1 MTTQVGTASEAAIRL
16 EATVRAFLDSGVDGD
31 VTGSAAFLADDA
43 AYRINAWNES
53 FLGRDAID
61 AEFRRQ
67 RRLWSDFRY
76 EMLNVA
82 TVGNVVL
89 TERIDTVCLDGRDV
103 TVHIAGVF
111 EFDAGG
117 RIASW
122 RDYFDSHEIEE
133 QLARSH
139 PSGAS

>member
-1 MTTQVGTASEAAIRL
+1 MSATRADTRE
-16 EATVRAFLDSGVDGD
+16 EATVREFLDRGAAGD
-31 VTGSAAFLADDA
+31 LTGSAELLADDA
-43 AYRINAWNES
+43 VYRVNGWNEP
-53 FLGRDAID
+53 FRGRDEIA

-67 RRLWSDFRY
+67 RTLWSDFRY

-82 TVGNVVL
+82 TVGNLVL
-89 TERIDTVCLDGRDV
+89 TERIDTVRVDGGDI
-103 TVHIAGVF
+103 TVHVAGVF

-133 QLARSH
+133 QLARSGR
-139 PSGAS
+139 SG